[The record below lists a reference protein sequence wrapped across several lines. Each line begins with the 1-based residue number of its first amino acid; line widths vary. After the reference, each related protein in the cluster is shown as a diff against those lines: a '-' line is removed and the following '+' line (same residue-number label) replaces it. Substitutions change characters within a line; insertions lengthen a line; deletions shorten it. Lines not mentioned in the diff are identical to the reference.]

1 MIVKKKIES
10 VMFSVDAVTPET
22 LKKVRG
28 IDKLEKIE
36 NNVINLVKIR
46 GSRKLPRIGVTFTV
60 QEANKKEQNKF
71 VKGGLVKLIL

>member
-1 MIVKKKIES
+1 
-10 VMFSVDAVTPET
+10 MFSVDAVTPET

-46 GSRKLPRIGVTFTV
+46 GSKESC
-60 QEANKKEQNKF
+60 QEL
-71 VKGGLVKLIL
+71 G